1 MDTISL
7 WQMWCIAGVILCI
20 IEIFTP
26 VLFFLNI
33 GFACFCSAIVAAFG
47 FSLTLQVICFAVFS
61 AIFLIW
67 LRPILIKQKHS
78 GQPDTIEMYIGKTA
92 KVVEKVT
99 KYSGRI
105 AIFGEEWQAK
115 SLSDE
120 EFDIGSQVKIVKN
133 DSIVMYVEKL

>member
-61 AIFLIW
+61 AIFS
-67 LRPILIKQKHS
+67 ILIYLIIFVAFPLEFLGDRPFENFLRSTQA
-78 GQPDTIEMYIGKTA
+78 PFDTRFECN
-92 KVVEKVT
+92 
-99 KYSGRI
+99 
-105 AIFGEEWQAK
+105 
-115 SLSDE
+115 L
-120 EFDIGSQVKIVKN
+120 KIVICFGLLEWFLLKF
-133 DSIVMYVEKL
+133 YLCLY